1 MLHVIYV
8 IIDTC
13 EQARCARP
21 IFQNAGQTGSD
32 TLSQEVL
39 WSFKD
44 STVNRKKRI
53 EFQVNAELLCFMDS
67 RPFHVFPRLH
77 CMVNAESPPLRGSL
91 RPFTSLPFANPYLEL
106 ATRRDAGCRYAMT
119 GPAATIYNGIRC
131 EIFSY
136 SAARGSWHMSS

>member
-1 MLHVIYV
+1 MMLHVIYV

-32 TLSQEVL
+32 MLSQEVL

-67 RPFHVFPRLH
+67 RAIPCVSKTALH
-77 CMVNAESPPLRGSL
+77 GQCGESS
-91 RPFTSLPFANPYLEL
+91 TSRVSEAVHEFAL
-106 ATRRDAGCRYAMT
+106 
-119 GPAATIYNGIRC
+119 C
-131 EIFSY
+131 ESIS
-136 SAARGSWHMSS
+136 